1 MNMED
6 MQLIMENWRKYS
18 ESGNTTTIYLFEG
31 SNQEPKKVC
40 FENIIDNYDHKEL
53 HKLWEKSYLYECQQI
68 LNEGLLDIIS
78 SAYEKTKDGVVRLK
92 TQVSDVVRQA
102 MEKVNNFFL
111 EKSVQVYNLVKKGGE
126 LAVKAL
132 GSFLK
137 QIALF
142 KQKHPILF
150 KTMMAI
156 GIIIIV
162 FFIMSSFA
170 REASAAIKSPLDDA
184 KEVSDKGVRYVRG
197 LVKSVDFSPQLQS
210 DILKTIDDAHKANEV
225 VDLSKLTSRS
235 GKLANTALRVIFNSA
250 EVVKGDEYSPE
261 LKQQASSWLSRA
273 WELGKTVTS
282 DIDKLNQ
289 QMQSLGRGEG
299 GTVRI
304 WTDSEGV
311 QWIQKTYSKYRTTG
325 DLP

>member
-1 MNMED
+1 MED

-31 SNQEPKKVC
+31 GNQEPKKVC
-40 FENIIDNYDHKEL
+40 FENIIDNYDHKQL

-111 EKSVQVYNLVKKGGE
+111 EKSVQVYNLVQTGGE

-170 REASAAIKSPLDDA
+170 REASAAIKS
-184 KEVSDKGVRYVRG
+184 
-197 LVKSVDFSPQLQS
+197 
-210 DILKTIDDAHKANEV
+210 
-225 VDLSKLTSRS
+225 
-235 GKLANTALRVIFNSA
+235 
-250 EVVKGDEYSPE
+250 
-261 LKQQASSWLSRA
+261 
-273 WELGKTVTS
+273 
-282 DIDKLNQ
+282 
-289 QMQSLGRGEG
+289 
-299 GTVRI
+299 
-304 WTDSEGV
+304 
-311 QWIQKTYSKYRTTG
+311 
-325 DLP
+325 